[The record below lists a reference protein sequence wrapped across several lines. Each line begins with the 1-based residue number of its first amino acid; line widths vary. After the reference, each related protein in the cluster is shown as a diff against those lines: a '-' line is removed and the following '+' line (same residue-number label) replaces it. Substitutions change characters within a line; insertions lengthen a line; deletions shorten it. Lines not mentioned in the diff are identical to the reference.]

1 MLGQVWHKLDDI
13 FAQPK
18 VVCDFELVSPVVY
31 ENPRTVAALKLFELS
46 LDERLNKYTY
56 DAKVNRKRA
65 RASAA
70 TILVTTDGS
79 SMGRAVTYCTIPG
92 EMKSRVLGDLPSSGG
107 RENIQILFCETDELP
122 HPRPTQPKKN

>member
-46 LDERLNKYTY
+46 LDERLNEYTY

-65 RASAA
+65 RA
-70 TILVTTDGS
+70 
-79 SMGRAVTYCTIPG
+79 
-92 EMKSRVLGDLPSSGG
+92 
-107 RENIQILFCETDELP
+107 
-122 HPRPTQPKKN
+122 